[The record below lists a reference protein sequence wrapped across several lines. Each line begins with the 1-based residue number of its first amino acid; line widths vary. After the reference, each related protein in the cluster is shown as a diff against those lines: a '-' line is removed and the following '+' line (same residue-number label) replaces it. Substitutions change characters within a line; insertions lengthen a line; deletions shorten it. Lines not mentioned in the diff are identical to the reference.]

1 MTEIMEV
8 KRDNTG
14 EVADDDGDASDG
26 GETEVI
32 EGVEVADHRGEWWVS
47 IYNWV
52 LWLLRGCD
60 VCVHSV
66 AAACVNR
73 WLLLVVVPCQFQ
85 VSTPEWEFRYGLS
98 LGFSH
103 WVIIWASCDWCRF
116 CDIIELLHT
125 LRAFRLEIKLQT
137 NSTC

>member
-47 IYNWV
+47 INNWV

-103 WVIIWASCDWCRF
+103 WVIIG
-116 CDIIELLHT
+116 LLAIGA
-125 LRAFRLEIKLQT
+125 AFAI
-137 NSTC
+137 S